1 MFVHEYSDRHF
12 DTYEECR
19 ENVLLEVDI
28 DEDDIANE
36 MDIKLPEVIARFLC
50 PAGYGQPFEE
60 WFREEIECAINCVID
75 GLITEYEEGEV
86 E

>member
-1 MFVHEYSDRHF
+1 MFVHEYSDRYF
-12 DTYEECR
+12 DSYEECR

-36 MDIKLPEVIARFLC
+36 MDIKLPEVIARFLY

-60 WFREEIECAINCVID
+60 WFREEIGCAIDCIID

-86 E
+86 D